1 MLLHLVRLLLLFYMR
16 SYRYFPP
23 LLVFLLGL
31 MFLHVYPAKE
41 AMPAYAA
48 SAVLVYF
55 ISAWIAAG
63 FMGAIHEAQEHIAAV
78 HAGSVR
84 MYLAGKTLAV
94 LTCILLV
101 CLAAVIYPVAA
112 DRFTNGISA
121 GEWLTALLAH
131 LELALLG
138 GLAAMILN
146 RTVIRN
152 GSMAI
157 FSLLLVLIVSI
168 VRNGVLQEIGSGW
181 APLFMLLPPA
191 APVIDWLMNADAQ
204 AGGGSVIVWIGPL
217 VYGAVLCVIYLRIAE
232 RRM

>member
-1 MLLHLVRLLLLFYMR
+1 LLPHLVRFLLLFYMR

-31 MFLHVYPAKE
+31 MMLYVYPAKQ
-41 AMPAYAA
+41 AMPTYAA

-63 FMGAIHEAQEHIAAV
+63 FMGAIHGAQEHIAAV

-84 MYLAGKTLAV
+84 MYLVGKTLAIFA
-94 LTCILLV
+94 CGSLV
-101 CLAAVIYPVAA
+101 CFTAMIYPVAA
-112 DRFTNGISA
+112 DRFTNGVSV

-131 LELALLG
+131 LELSLLG
-138 GLAAMILN
+138 GLAALILN

-157 FSLLLVLIVSI
+157 FCLLTVQILSI
-168 VRNGVLQEIGSGW
+168 VRNGVLNEIGSGF
-181 APLFMLLPPA
+181 APLFILLPPV
-191 APVIDWLMNADAQ
+191 APVIDWLMNADTHAS
-204 AGGGSVIVWIGPL
+204 GGSVMVWIGPP
-217 VYGAVLCVIYLRIAE
+217 VYGAVLYVIYLRIVE
-232 RRM
+232 RQM